1 MNHIKRYAIW
11 LAVALVAAYS
21 VGVLYHLRTTRDLGV
36 YCLVADPAEHAD
48 SAPGAPI
55 SWVEAQTAAGDGP
68 REGDRLLSVAGVE
81 VPTAID
87 LQSRVAAISPPA
99 SSPPHPTVGDSLEL
113 ASLPRSITQADLADG
128 RWAKIEYLREAS
140 GEQPSRHSAWLRLA
154 ATPTSTILMSLAW
167 FVLEAAILAIGVLV
181 VWKRPGDAS
190 AVTFFALCVVNVVTF
205 MGAFHWVSMIGSA
218 LIYPFAFGALLLAPM
233 TLHFYTLAP
242 RPVALVRRWP
252 RITLLAIYALPAIWS
267 VLLLISLVR
276 INTYFDRGD
285 SVALAA
291 SLNDLAVLVYRYLA
305 VSVAMFV
312 VGLGV
317 LIYGFLNCRTRDE
330 RRQAAWLLGAG
341 LLATLPVGYLLHT
354 AASDRAQFV
363 FGSLPRAMVYTTS
376 LVFTLSYAISI
387 TRYKLMHVGRIVNRG
402 ILYVGISFA
411 ATALFCL
418 MVGLTTALVGTF
430 YFRWENAVAAGL
442 TAMLV
447 VVLLGSI
454 RDRFQRALDRRFYR
468 ERYQLDKA
476 MRRLGDAVDRLVEP
490 AQLARQLLESA
501 VDAVG
506 ATRGAVY
513 LRQSEGA
520 PFELVCRTNWSD
532 AAAQIAPDDPYV
544 QRLRE
549 PLLFAGRFA
558 PIGGTATR
566 ATAITGRWPR
576 PTGDEL
582 GCVLELE
589 SLVMGLIVL
598 GAKRDAAPFTP
609 EDRNFLIALARTT
622 ALALHSAQGH
632 RTIDTLN
639 GELKD
644 KVRKIAEQQ
653 RRIVFLQT
661 ELLGRGDTTQAT
673 PLVRRAHAPPRELE
687 HGIRGSSPA
696 IQALLEQ
703 AAKVAQSTSSVLVR
717 GESGTGKEL
726 LARAIHASS
735 PRREGPFVQVNC
747 AALSQSLLE
756 SELFGHVKGS
766 FTGADRD
773 KIGRFELA
781 DGGTLFLDEIGDVSP
796 ETQTRLLR
804 VLQEKSF
811 ERVGGV
817 RTIAVDVRLIAATH
831 QNLEELIR
839 RGRFR
844 EDLFYRLNVISL
856 CCPPLRER
864 RDDVYELAMHF
875 LQVYAR
881 RAGKPISQIDD
892 AALEALAAYSW
903 PGNIRQLENAMERAV
918 VLADGDAIG
927 HRDLPPEIVAGASSH
942 GTSPANGARR
952 KRRMRV
958 STSDVP
964 PTTGGNRRATN
975 GERGDATAAHDGHE
989 TVSTGLV
996 DELVEL
1002 ERGRIEQA
1010 LARAGGNKSEA
1021 ARLLAMPRST
1031 LFSKLRKLGME

>member
-1 MNHIKRYAIW
+1 MHYVNRLMIW

-21 VGVLYHLRTTRDLGV
+21 FGVLYHLRTTWDLGL
-36 YCLVADPAEHAD
+36 YCLFADPGEQGTGD
-48 SAPGAPI
+48 SGATI
-55 SWVEAQTAAGDGP
+55 SWVDAETVAGESP
-68 REGDRLLSVAGVE
+68 REGDRLLTVAGVKA
-81 VPTAID
+81 PTAIN
-87 LQSRVAAISPPA
+87 LQSRVAAISPPGRA
-99 SSPPHPTVGDSLEL
+99 PIQPVISDPSEL
-113 ASLPRSITQADLADG
+113 ASLPASVAQADIRGD
-128 RWAKIEYLREAS
+128 RWAKIEYLRETA
-140 GEQPSRHSAWLRLA
+140 GQEPERHTAWLRLK
-154 ATPTSTILMSLAW
+154 ATPTATILMSLAW

-181 VWKRPGDAS
+181 VWKRPGDVS

-205 MGAFHWVSMIGSA
+205 MGAFHWVSLIGSA
-218 LIYPFAFGALLLAPM
+218 LIYPFVFCALLLAPM
-233 TLHFYTLAP
+233 TLHFYALAP
-242 RPVALVRRWP
+242 RPVAVMRRWP
-252 RITLLAIYALPAIWS
+252 RATLATIYALPAIWS
-267 VLLLISLVR
+267 VLLLVSLLR
-276 INTYFDRGD
+276 IDKYFDRGD
-285 SVALAA
+285 ATALAG
-291 SLNDLAVLVYRYLA
+291 SLNGLAALVYRYLA
-305 VSVAMFV
+305 VSVGMFV

-317 LIYGFLNCRTRDE
+317 LVYGFLNCRTRDE

-341 LLATLPVGYLLHT
+341 MLATLPVGYLLRT

-363 FGSLPRAMVYTTS
+363 FGSLPRAMVYVTS
-376 LVFTLSYAISI
+376 LLFTLSYAISI
-387 TRYKLMHVGRIVNRG
+387 TRSKLMQVGRIVNRG

-476 MRRLGDAVDRLVEP
+476 MRRLGQAVDQLVEP

-513 LRQSEGA
+513 LRPADGE
-520 PFELVCRTNWSD
+520 PFGLVCRTNWPD
-532 AAAQIAPDDPYV
+532 AAARIAADDPYV
-544 QRLRE
+544 DWLRRSVH
-549 PLLFAGRFA
+549 LAGRFA
-558 PIGGTATR
+558 PPAGTAAR
-566 ATAITGRWPR
+566 EATAARWPR
-576 PTGDEL
+576 QTGDAL

-589 SLVMGLIVL
+589 SAVMGLIVL
-598 GAKRDAAPFTP
+598 GTKRDAAPYSP
-609 EDRNFLIALARTT
+609 EDRNFLVALARTT

-632 RTIDTLN
+632 RTIDALN
-639 GELKD
+639 DELKD

-653 RRIVFLQT
+653 RRIVFLQS
-661 ELLGRGDTTQAT
+661 ELLGRGEAEAAPHARRT
-673 PLVRRAHAPPRELE
+673 PAAPRDME

-696 IQALLEQ
+696 IQRLLEQ
-703 AAKVAQSTSSVLVR
+703 AAKVAQSAASVLVR

-726 LARAIHASS
+726 LARAIHAGS
-735 PRREGPFVQVNC
+735 PRRDGPFVQVNC

-756 SELFGHVKGS
+756 SELFGHVKGA
-766 FTGADRD
+766 FTGADRE
-773 KIGRFELA
+773 KIGRFDLA

-817 RTIAVDVRLIAATH
+817 RTVAVDVRLIAATH

-856 CCPPLRER
+856 WCPPLRER

-875 LQVYAR
+875 LRVYAR
-881 RAGKPISQIDD
+881 RADKPIAHIRDE
-892 AALEALAAYSW
+892 ALEALAAYSW
-903 PGNIRQLENAMERAV
+903 PGNIRQLENAIERAV
-918 VLADGDAIG
+918 VLAEGDEIG
-927 HRDLPPEIVAGASSH
+927 RSDLPPEILAGGEPKEAPSPAAARQNRRRARATVSVSAPGASGH
-942 GTSPANGARR
+942 GARGHGNGARG
-952 KRRMRV
+952 V
-958 STSDVP
+958 DTTS
-964 PTTGGNRRATN
+964 G
-975 GERGDATAAHDGHE
+975 
-989 TVSTGLV
+989 GLV

-1010 LARAGGNKSEA
+1010 LVRAGGNKSEA
-1021 ARLLAMPRST
+1021 ARLLTMPRST